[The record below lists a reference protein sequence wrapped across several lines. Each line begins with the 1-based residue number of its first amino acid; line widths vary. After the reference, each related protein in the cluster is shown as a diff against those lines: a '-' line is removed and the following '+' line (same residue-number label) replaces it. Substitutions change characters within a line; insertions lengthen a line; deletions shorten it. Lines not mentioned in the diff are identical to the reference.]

1 MSKIFRCVGGAG
13 KSRALTAALVV
24 LLSAS
29 RVVSQ
34 SQVNDKR
41 LMTDADYKTFLL
53 QVDSEIPKWETALRN
68 IDPGK
73 DERISYAVGKTL
85 AEERDLGLMEVGNIR
100 VRLAKEQMKR
110 TVSGELGLFLF
121 LQSLHD
127 GFGEE
132 VGLEVASGV
141 TLSSL
146 DKFAPELGSLQ
157 RRIGNDV
164 LARVALLEKGTCR

>member
-1 MSKIFRCVGGAG
+1 MSKIFRCVAGAG
-13 KSRALTAALVV
+13 KTRALPAALVV
-24 LLSAS
+24 LLCAS
-29 RVVSQ
+29 RVASQ

-53 QVDSEIPKWETALRN
+53 QVDSELPKWETALKN

-73 DERISYAVGKTL
+73 DERISYALGKEL

-121 LQSLHD
+121 LESLHD
-127 GFGEE
+127 AFGDE
-132 VGLEVASGV
+132 VDLEVVSGV
-141 TLSSL
+141 ALSSL

-157 RRIGNDV
+157 GRIGNDV
-164 LARVALLEKGTCR
+164 LARVALLERGTCP